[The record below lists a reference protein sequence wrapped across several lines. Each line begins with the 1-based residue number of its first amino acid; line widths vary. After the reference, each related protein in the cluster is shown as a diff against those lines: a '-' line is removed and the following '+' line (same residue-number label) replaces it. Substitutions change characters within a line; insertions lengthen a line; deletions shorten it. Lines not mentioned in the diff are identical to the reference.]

1 MPRNEKSIPREKS
14 GKGVSRRDFIKLA
27 GLSAAAGAAMA
38 DPLATKGL
46 AAPAG
51 IDGGAEKIYHCKD
64 SLNRFAV
71 KNFAFKK
78 VSEEMGEPWMKPW
91 LGNMLKNAKN
101 SKIGSQ
107 VPVKDPKEARAHI
120 ALWVASATWN
130 RLSGPYG
137 DGLENQGFLSWKPLG
152 VPPMLLGN
160 PDPNPDAKDLT
171 KKIKQIARFVGANMV
186 GVAKLN
192 RKWVYDEACRNAYMQ
207 DAPVTKKIVFKE
219 APAPDETDAELIV
232 PESVKY
238 AIVTVI
244 DLNRLAT
251 QIGPASLATSSATNM
266 GYSRMG
272 ITDIALAEA
281 IRAMGY
287 NAIPAKNGVGLS
299 VPLAIDAGLG
309 QLGRNGLLVT
319 EKYGP
324 AIRIG
329 KVLTDMPLVPDR
341 PVDFGVTKFCESCK
355 KCAAECPPKAIA
367 MGERTY
373 DPPGDTGNPGA
384 LKWYVDGR
392 KCLRYW
398 VEAGASC
405 AGCQAVCPYTKG
417 SFWGHGVVRSM
428 IGNAS
433 PLDFLWE
440 PLDTLFG
447 YGGRRNPDAI
457 WQTKFSPFGIDPTK
471 V

>member
-1 MPRNEKSIPREKS
+1 MPDYEKGISRAKS
-14 GKGVSRRDFIKLA
+14 KKGLSRRDFIKLA
-27 GLSAAAGAAMA
+27 GLSAAAGTAASLSTA
-38 DPLATKGL
+38 SV
-46 AAPAG
+46 AAPTIQA
-51 IDGGAEKIYHCKD
+51 AEAEAIYHCKD
-64 SLNRFAV
+64 SLARFAV
-71 KNFAFKK
+71 KDFAFKK

-91 LGNMLKNAKN
+91 LINMLKNTKG

-107 VPVKDPKEARAHI
+107 VPVKSPAEARAHI
-120 ALWVASATWN
+120 ALWVASSTWN

-137 DGLENQGFLSWKPLG
+137 DGLENQGFLSWKSLG

-160 PDPNPDAKDLT
+160 PDPNPDPADLT
-171 KKIKQIARFVGANMV
+171 KKVKQIARFVGANLV
-186 GVAKLN
+186 GIARLN

-207 DAPVTKKIVFKE
+207 DAPQTKKIVFQE
-219 APAPDETDAELIV
+219 APSPDETDTELII

-238 AIVTVI
+238 AVVTVM

-251 QIGPASLATSSATNM
+251 QVGPASLDTSSATNM
-266 GYSRMG
+266 GYARMG

-287 NAIPAKNGVGLS
+287 NAIPSKNGVGLS

-329 KVLTDMPLVPDR
+329 KVLTDMPLVADR
-341 PVDFGVTKFCESCK
+341 PVDFGVTKFCETCK
-355 KCAAECPPKAIA
+355 KCAAGCPPKAIS

-373 DPPGDTGNPGA
+373 DPPSTTGNPGA
-384 LKWYVDGR
+384 LKWYADGR

-405 AGCQAVCPYTKG
+405 ASCQAVCPYTKG
-417 SFWGHGVVRSM
+417 SFWGHSVMRSI
-428 IGNAS
+428 IGSVS

-447 YGGRRNPDAI
+447 YGAKRNPDII
-457 WQTKFSPFGIDPTK
+457 WQRKFAPFGIDPTK